1 MKRRQTI
8 KEWEI
13 ETGIK
18 LRNFNG
24 FQGGKNKIHS
34 KRYTKE
40 QFKIAA
46 EKCEITVKID
56 KGIDFLIGQTARDE
70 QWKSYIEHN
79 ERKQERRRTCNITR
93 AN

>member
-8 KEWEI
+8 KNWEI

-18 LRNFNG
+18 LRNLNG
-24 FQGGKNKIHS
+24 FQEKNKIHS

-40 QFKIAA
+40 QFRIAA
-46 EKCEITVKID
+46 EKCYITVKTD
-56 KGIDFLIGQTARDE
+56 KGIDFLLGQTVRDE

-79 ERKQERRRTCNITR
+79 ERKQEKRRNQY
-93 AN
+93 ANR

>member
-18 LRNFNG
+18 LRNLNG
-24 FQGGKNKIHS
+24 FQGEKNKIHS

-40 QFKIAA
+40 QFRIAA
-46 EKCEITVKID
+46 EKCCITVKTD
-56 KGIDFLIGQTARDE
+56 KGVDFLLGQVLRDE
-70 QWKSYIEHN
+70 QWKSYIERN
-79 ERKQERRRTCNITR
+79 ERKQEKRRNQY
-93 AN
+93 ANR